1 MSALRHLVTRLWAW
15 WTQPRAHARI
25 DHDWQLLETGWRAA
39 QHAAHA
45 VDAQQERA
53 RRREQAARA
62 LRYRHAQ
69 RTLLALR
76 REVDLLQRRQ
86 RRPTND

>member
-15 WTQPRAHARI
+15 WTQPGAHARI
-25 DHDWQLLETGWRAA
+25 DHDWRLLETGWRVARE
-39 QHAAHA
+39 A

-76 REVDLLQRRQ
+76 RQVDLLQRQQHERE
-86 RRPTND
+86 RP

>member
-15 WTQPRAHARI
+15 WTRPRAHARI
-25 DHDWQLLETGWRAA
+25 DQDWRLLEVGWRAA
-39 QHAAHA
+39 QEA

-76 REVDLLQRRQ
+76 REVDLLQRQQQ
-86 RRPTND
+86 REQP